1 MVDETRQEKIVKQVR
16 AFGTGAAV
24 IVPKYW
30 IGERVE
36 ISVKTIPWK
45 QELIKLILPY
55 LDKIKG
61 VYLIGS
67 YARGEEKADS
77 DIDIL
82 IVAEEQLK
90 IESKRFH
97 ISILTSE
104 NLDKR
109 SFLKIFLYAAL
120 LEAKA
125 ILNAS
130 LLQEL
135 KQKAKPCYKEV
146 KDYLYTTKLGINSI
160 DSLISIDK
168 SEESKYF
175 TSMGVIY
182 SIILRLRGLFIL
194 KNSLKGRA
202 TSLKEFRKELINK
215 GISKN
220 ILEEF
225 YGVYLKEKKDMKIG
239 QKKILLKDVEKI
251 MNILKK
257 WYEQRNKELKLW
269 KKE

>member
-1 MVDETRQEKIVKQVR
+1 MVDETRKEKIIKHVR

-24 IVPKYW
+24 IVPKEW

-45 QELIKLILPY
+45 LELIELITPH

-67 YARGEEKADS
+67 YARKEEKADS

-82 IVAEEQLK
+82 IVAKEK
-90 IESKRFH
+90 IKLESKRFH
-97 ISILTSE
+97 ISVLTSE
-104 NLDKR
+104 NLEKR

-125 ILNAS
+125 ILNES
-130 LLQEL
+130 LLGEL
-135 KQKAKPCYKEV
+135 KQKAKPSYEEV

-160 DSLISIDK
+160 ESLIKIDRN
-168 SEESKYF
+168 EESKYF
-175 TSMGVIY
+175 TSIGVIY
-182 SIILRLRGLFIL
+182 SIILRLRGLLIL
-194 KNSLKGRA
+194 KNSLKGKA
-202 TSLKEFRKELINK
+202 TNFKEFKKKLIAE
-215 GISKN
+215 GISKDVF
-220 ILEEF
+220 EEF
-225 YGVYLKEKKDMKIG
+225 YRIYLKEKKNLIIG
-239 QKKILLKDVEKI
+239 QEKVLLKDVEKI
-251 MNILKK
+251 VDILKK